1 MSKKLQGFSLA
12 ELLISLLII
21 SIVLSA
27 AIPTITRKAG
37 ADREQ
42 IWRWTGQGNNAYF
55 GTGSNQ
61 SAIIGANSIPE
72 IDNSFKDVHATD
84 TDGVI
89 HDSSQDII
97 EVDDLKY
104 SNAGDKLVILKKS
117 YSSLMNSHIS
127 FYNLPNKEGTTTN
140 NITYAGRIAMDQGNI
155 AIGMGT
161 LQKMKEDNNG
171 ENTAV
176 GHFALL
182 KNTEGYKNTAFGKK
196 ALTFNELG
204 SYNTALGYASA
215 FKLGNDHESK
225 NNQNTSIGS
234 IAMHSMIKGNRNTAV
249 GAQALR
255 YNAEG
260 QNNTVIGQSAML
272 TLTKGDNNTVI
283 GSGACGHFTEGS
295 NNICIGYM
303 AGNSAIDEKV
313 SKSTPLTSDTNGLYI
328 GAAGDEAPLI
338 SGHTKKV
345 TKGSNTYDKELIINA
360 RKIEFRPFNSSG
372 ATFSFHSYSGS
383 KDDGYEDGNQ
393 GRWGV
398 AAFNLRDTGGG
409 GDKSSVS
416 MTFGAVGTTATNKE
430 VRIQT
435 YDKYNT
441 TDPDRMADIS
451 FNNVL
456 KFDMPPF
463 VDKSGNK
470 NYTKVGIIAQSVPE
484 GSNPTYKYIL
494 ALNNK
499 VEIENNDNAPSLYLT
514 ANDGFNL
521 QTGADTDSYMK
532 IQKNKASVF
541 LNSGTNGNI
550 FIDPEN
556 GVAWDTKGDNALA
569 TKGKFTIQATDA
581 TNSKIDLGN
590 TFYVDKDKIY
600 HKSIKIKQGQ
610 IGAAIND
617 HEDRIKT
624 LENGS
629 VSSDERLKDISGDN
643 VAGLKEINQI
653 AVKNYTYKADKTKT
667 PHVGV
672 IAQQLQ
678 KIFPNSVLKGEDG
691 FLRIKTDEI
700 FYAMVNS
707 IKELYVQV
715 QTLTAKITGL
725 DKRISELEKQ
735 NKLLLEQN
743 KAFEKR
749 LKKLE
754 QKK

>member
-42 IWRWTGQGNNAYF
+42 IWRWTRQGNNAFF

-61 SAIIGANSIPE
+61 SAIIGTDSIPE
-72 IDNSFKDVHATD
+72 IDKSFKDVYAED
-84 TDGVI
+84 TSEAI
-89 HDSSQDII
+89 HDASSDII

-117 YSSLMNSHIS
+117 YSSFMNSHIS
-127 FYNLPNKEGTTTN
+127 FYNMPNREGATTN

-161 LQKMKEDNNG
+161 LQKLNEDNPG
-171 ENTAV
+171 ENTAI

-182 KNTEGYKNTAFGKK
+182 KNTTGYKNTALGKK

-204 SYNTALGYASA
+204 SYNTALGYASL
-215 FKLGNDHESK
+215 FKIGNDHTST
-225 NNQNTSIGS
+225 NSQNTSIGA
-234 IAMHSMIKGNRNTAV
+234 ITMHSMLKGNRNTAI
-249 GAQALR
+249 GTQALR
-255 YNAEG
+255 YNKE
-260 QNNTVIGQSAML
+260 
-272 TLTKGDNNTVI
+272 GDNNTVI
-283 GSGACGHFTEGS
+283 GQNAMLSITKGNNNTVIGTSACSNFSEGS

-303 AGNSAIDEKV
+303 AGNNAIDEKA
-313 SKSTPLTSDTNGLYI
+313 STPTTLTNDTNGLYI
-328 GAAGDEAPLI
+328 GAGEEAPLI
-338 SGHTKKV
+338 SGHTKKFE
-345 TKGSNTYDKELIINA
+345 KDGKTYDKELIINA

-372 ATFSFHSYSGS
+372 ASFVFHSYSGS
-383 KDDGYEDGNQ
+383 NDNGYEDASSSGV

-409 GDKSSVS
+409 SDKSSVS

-435 YDKYNT
+435 YDKYNPS
-441 TDPDRMADIS
+441 DPDRMADIS

-456 KFDMPPF
+456 RFDMPPV

-470 NYTKVGIIAQSVPE
+470 SYSKIGIIGQSIPE
-484 GSNPTYKYIL
+484 TGGTAYKYTL
-494 ALNNK
+494 SLNNK
-499 VEIENNDNAPSLYLT
+499 LNVENNDNAPFVFIT
-514 ANDGFNL
+514 ENDGFKVQNTESSSSTEFFNIKSNTLTLTKDKEQLVLTPSTFSLVNDGAYNVALSNYGITLGDNLKLTLGNGTNMELGTNADIKIPKLTIENGQVAAAIKKLDEKITNL
-521 QTGADTDSYMK
+521 QNPT
-532 IQKNKASVF
+532 
-541 LNSGTNGNI
+541 
-550 FIDPEN
+550 
-556 GVAWDTKGDNALA
+556 
-569 TKGKFTIQATDA
+569 
-581 TNSKIDLGN
+581 
-590 TFYVDKDKIY
+590 
-600 HKSIKIKQGQ
+600 
-610 IGAAIND
+610 
-617 HEDRIKT
+617 
-624 LENGS
+624 
-629 VSSDERLKDISGDN
+629 SDERLKDISGDN
-643 VAGLKEINQI
+643 IAGLKEINQI
-653 AVKNYTYKADKTKT
+653 EVKNYTYKADKDKI

-678 KIFPNSVLKGEDG
+678 KIFPNSVTKGEDG
-691 FLRIKTDEI
+691 FLRIRTEEI

-707 IKELYVQV
+707 IKELYTQV

-735 NKLLLEQN
+735 NKMLIEQN

-754 QKK
+754 QKTK